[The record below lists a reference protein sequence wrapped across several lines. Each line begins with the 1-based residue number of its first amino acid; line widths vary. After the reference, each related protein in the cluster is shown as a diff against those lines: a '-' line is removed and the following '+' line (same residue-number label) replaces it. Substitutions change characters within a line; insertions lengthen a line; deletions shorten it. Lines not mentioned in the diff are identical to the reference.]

1 MPYISSK
8 GDIYDFDEV
17 GYLLKI
23 VNGSF
28 TTNQD
33 FDIIDDINEYNFQPF
48 DELILKWEK
57 ICIRN

>member
-8 GDIYDFDEV
+8 GDVYDFDEV

-28 TTNQD
+28 TNQD
-33 FDIIDDINEYNFQPF
+33 LDITDELNEYDFLPM
-48 DELILKWEK
+48 DELILRWEK

>member
-17 GYLLKI
+17 GYLLKV

-33 FDIIDDINEYNFQPF
+33 FDIIDDINDYNFQPF
-48 DELILKWEK
+48 DELILKWEQK
-57 ICIRN
+57 CIRN